1 MCSRAYFSRAK
12 KSFMVNKQLMV
23 YSIQDLRPFL
33 SCLKKMNPLFWLQ
46 STLKSYIWHICISS
60 CIDIA
65 ATESTNITTTRKW
78 TVVYDLSLTL
88 VNISYYIS
96 HYWSHVPS
104 HAYKQRPWWILM
116 NTVITNIVCILDM
129 QHWKIY
135 ICLYIFKDKL
145 HYHLVF
151 KSNQLRST

>member
-1 MCSRAYFSRAK
+1 MPFWIGCSTSISIKWNHFIVLTFSQ
-12 KSFMVNKQLMV
+12 V
-23 YSIQDLRPFL
+23 FL
-33 SCLKKMNPLFWLQ
+33 YIFLVSVKILCDKVRLKAIFGCILLGR
-46 STLKSYIWHICISS
+46 YISS

-65 ATESTNITTTRKW
+65 ATESTNITTIRKW

-116 NTVITNIVCILDM
+116 NTVITNIVCIFDM
-129 QHWKIY
+129 QHWNKK
-135 ICLYIFKDKL
+135 F
-145 HYHLVF
+145 V
-151 KSNQLRST
+151 

>member
-1 MCSRAYFSRAK
+1 MPFWIGCTSISIKWNHFIVLTFSQ
-12 KSFMVNKQLMV
+12 V
-23 YSIQDLRPFL
+23 FL
-33 SCLKKMNPLFWLQ
+33 YIFLVSVKILCDKVRLKAIFGCILLGR
-46 STLKSYIWHICISS
+46 YISS

-65 ATESTNITTTRKW
+65 ATESTNITTIRKW

-116 NTVITNIVCILDM
+116 NTVITNIVCIFDM
-129 QHWKIY
+129 QHWNKK
-135 ICLYIFKDKL
+135 F
-145 HYHLVF
+145 V
-151 KSNQLRST
+151 